1 MTPGLTTAVTHLR
14 TRGLQAAGA
23 PLILFLLLAMVVV
36 PLPALALDLFFTLN
50 IALSLV
56 VLLAV
61 LYVLRPLDFTVFPTV
76 LLITTLFRLAL
87 NVASTRVV
95 LLNGHEGGDAAGKV
109 IEAFGSF
116 VIGGNYAV
124 GFVVFMIL
132 TIINFAVITKGAGRV
147 SEVSARFT
155 LDAMPGKQ
163 MAIDADLNAGLL
175 TRDEAKAKR
184 EEVRVEADFYGAMD
198 GASKFVKGDAVAGIL
213 ILVVNLLGGV
223 AIGAMAHGLSFGEA
237 FAVYGLLTIGDGLV
251 AQIPA
256 LLLSV
261 AVAILVTRM
270 SRSETMAQQ
279 MQTQVIGDGRAL
291 AMAAGLMFVIG
302 LVPGMPNVAFLLLA
316 GLLGGLAYL
325 LHRRAL
331 AKPDPQNASE
341 GPQDAPAELAWEDL
355 PLIDALGLELGY
367 RLIPLAD
374 ATQGGELMGRIRGIR
389 RKLSEEMGFLFPAVH
404 VRDNLQLPPAQYR
417 ILLHGVEIA
426 SAECHPDRDLALDA
440 GQVLDTVDGIST
452 HDPAFGMPAV
462 WIEPGNRAY
471 AQAQGYTV
479 VDAATVMATHLSQI
493 FKQHA
498 HELLGIEEAQA
509 LLAATARHAP
519 KLVEDLIPKQLSLAV
534 FAKVLQGLLTERIP
548 VRNLRGILEALAE
561 HAPRTNDPQALLIAV
576 RQALSRQIVA
586 ALGQSTTADLPVFTL
601 SAPLEQL
608 LQDGLQHTNAV
619 LEPGLA
625 DQIQSALHQ
634 HVQQQDAV
642 GEPTVLLVPG
652 TVRSV
657 LARFLRA
664 AVPQVHVLAFHE
676 LPETA
681 RIRHLG
687 TIG

>member
-1 MTPGLTTAVTHLR
+1 
-14 TRGLQAAGA
+14 
-23 PLILFLLLAMVVV
+23 
-36 PLPALALDLFFTLN
+36 
-50 IALSLV
+50 
-56 VLLAV
+56 
-61 LYVLRPLDFTVFPTV
+61 
-76 LLITTLFRLAL
+76 
-87 NVASTRVV
+87 
-95 LLNGHEGGDAAGKV
+95 
-109 IEAFGSF
+109 
-116 VIGGNYAV
+116 
-124 GFVVFMIL
+124 
-132 TIINFAVITKGAGRV
+132 
-147 SEVSARFT
+147 
-155 LDAMPGKQ
+155 
-163 MAIDADLNAGLL
+163 
-175 TRDEAKAKR
+175 
-184 EEVRVEADFYGAMD
+184 
-198 GASKFVKGDAVAGIL
+198 
-213 ILVVNLLGGV
+213 
-223 AIGAMAHGLSFGEA
+223 
-237 FAVYGLLTIGDGLV
+237 
-251 AQIPA
+251 
-256 LLLSV
+256 
-261 AVAILVTRM
+261 
-270 SRSETMAQQ
+270 
-279 MQTQVIGDGRAL
+279 
-291 AMAAGLMFVIG
+291 
-302 LVPGMPNVAFLLLA
+302 
-316 GLLGGLAYL
+316 
-325 LHRRAL
+325 
-331 AKPDPQNASE
+331 
-341 GPQDAPAELAWEDL
+341 
-355 PLIDALGLELGY
+355 
-367 RLIPLAD
+367 
-374 ATQGGELMGRIRGIR
+374 
-389 RKLSEEMGFLFPAVH
+389 
-404 VRDNLQLPPAQYR
+404 
-417 ILLHGVEIA
+417 
-426 SAECHPDRDLALDA
+426 
-440 GQVLDTVDGIST
+440 
-452 HDPAFGMPAV
+452 MPAV

>member
-1 MTPGLTTAVTHLR
+1 MTPVLTTVMAQLR
-14 TRGLQAAGA
+14 TRGLQAVGA
-23 PLILFLLLAMVVV
+23 PLVLFLLLAMVVV
-36 PLPALALDLFFTLN
+36 PLPPLALDLFFTLN

-61 LYVLRPLDFTVFPTV
+61 LYALRPLDFTVFPTV
-76 LLITTLFRLAL
+76 LLIATLFRLAL

-109 IEAFGSF
+109 IEAFGAF

-124 GFVVFMIL
+124 GFVVFAIL

-175 TRDEAKAKR
+175 TREEAKAKR

-213 ILVVNLLGGV
+213 ILIVNLVGGV
-223 AIGAMAHGLSFGEA
+223 TIGAVAHGLSFGEA
-237 FAVYGLLTIGDGLV
+237 FSVYGLLTIGDGLV
-251 AQIPA
+251 AQLPA
-256 LLLSV
+256 LLLST

-270 SRSETMAQQ
+270 SRAETMAQQ
-279 MQTQVIGDGRAL
+279 METQMVGDGRAV
-291 AMAAGLMFVIG
+291 AMAAALLFVIG
-302 LVPGMPNVAFLLLA
+302 LVPGMPNLSFLFLA
-316 GLLGGLAYL
+316 VLLGGVAYW
-325 LHRRAL
+325 LHQRAQR
-331 AKPDPQNASE
+331 AQPEDEDAGATAEQNT
-341 GPQDAPAELAWEDL
+341 ELAWEDL
-355 PLIDALGLELGY
+355 PPVDALGLELGY

-404 VRDNLQLPPAQYR
+404 VRDNLQLPPATYR

-440 GQVLDTVDGIST
+440 GQVLDTVEGIAT
-452 HDPAFGMPAV
+452 RDPAFGMPAV
-462 WIEPGNRAY
+462 WITPDQRAY
-471 AQAQGYTV
+471 AQSQGYTV
-479 VDAATVMATHLSQI
+479 VDAATVMATHLSQLL
-493 FKQHA
+493 KQHA

-509 LLAATARHAP
+509 LVAATARHAP
-519 KLVEDLIPKQLSLAV
+519 KLVEDLIPKQLSLAM

-561 HAPRTNDPQALLIAV
+561 HAPRTNDTQALLIAV
-576 RQALSRQIVA
+576 RQALARQIVA
-586 ALGQSTTADLPVFTL
+586 AVGHGATADLPVFTL

-608 LQDGLQHTNAV
+608 LQDALQPSNAV

-625 DQIQSALHQ
+625 DQIQNALHEHAQ
-634 HVQQQDAV
+634 AQDAA
-642 GEPTVLLVPG
+642 GEPTILLVPG
-652 TVRSV
+652 TIRAT

-664 AVPQVHVLAFHE
+664 AVPQAHVLAFHE

>member
-1 MTPGLTTAVTHLR
+1 
-14 TRGLQAAGA
+14 
-23 PLILFLLLAMVVV
+23 
-36 PLPALALDLFFTLN
+36 
-50 IALSLV
+50 
-56 VLLAV
+56 
-61 LYVLRPLDFTVFPTV
+61 
-76 LLITTLFRLAL
+76 
-87 NVASTRVV
+87 
-95 LLNGHEGGDAAGKV
+95 
-109 IEAFGSF
+109 
-116 VIGGNYAV
+116 
-124 GFVVFMIL
+124 
-132 TIINFAVITKGAGRV
+132 
-147 SEVSARFT
+147 
-155 LDAMPGKQ
+155 
-163 MAIDADLNAGLL
+163 
-175 TRDEAKAKR
+175 
-184 EEVRVEADFYGAMD
+184 MD

-213 ILVVNLLGGV
+213 ILLVNLFGGV
-223 AIGAMAHGLSFGEA
+223 AIGALSHGLSFGEA

-270 SRSETMAQQ
+270 SRAETMAQQ
-279 MQTQVIGDGRAL
+279 MQKQVVGDGRAL

-302 LVPGMPNVAFLLLA
+302 LVPGMPNMAFLLLA
-316 GLLGGLAYL
+316 VLLGGLAYL

-331 AKPDPQNASE
+331 AQPAESGERDGAPS
-341 GPQDAPAELAWEDL
+341 APAELAWDDL

-374 ATQGGELMGRIRGIR
+374 ATQGGELMSRIRGIR

-404 VRDNLQLPPAQYR
+404 VRDNLQLPPSQYR

-452 HDPAFGMPAV
+452 RDPAFGMPAV

-479 VDAATVMATHLSQI
+479 VDCATVMATHLSQI

-534 FAKVLQGLLTERIP
+534 FAKVLQGLLTERVP

-561 HAPRTNDPQALLIAV
+561 HAPRTTDPQALLIAV

-586 ALGQSTTADLPVFTL
+586 ALGQSTTADLPVSPFRRRWSSCCKKPCNTPTQSWSPAL
-601 SAPLEQL
+601 QTRFKARCTKTSNSRRPWANPQCCWFPARFARCWRAFSEPRFRRSTSLRFMNCPRRPAFAISAPSVS
-608 LQDGLQHTNAV
+608 AV
-619 LEPGLA
+619 NG
-625 DQIQSALHQ
+625 
-634 HVQQQDAV
+634 V
-642 GEPTVLLVPG
+642 G
-652 TVRSV
+652 
-657 LARFLRA
+657 A
-664 AVPQVHVLAFHE
+664 
-676 LPETA
+676 
-681 RIRHLG
+681 
-687 TIG
+687 